1 MSHMV
6 AVCILCSE
14 NDAPPAVFEI
24 DEVQMFACMLEDLTG
39 SVVVGMISSFAR
51 SSFRYHTVFGFK
63 DTDQSRWTELSSMG
77 SDCNMTWN
85 PLR

>member
-1 MSHMV
+1 MLATNTLVS
-6 AVCILCSE
+6 
-14 NDAPPAVFEI
+14 EI

-51 SSFRYHTVFGFK
+51 SSFRYHTVFGYK
-63 DTDQSRWTELSSMG
+63 DTDQSRWTELSSTG

-85 PLR
+85 PLH